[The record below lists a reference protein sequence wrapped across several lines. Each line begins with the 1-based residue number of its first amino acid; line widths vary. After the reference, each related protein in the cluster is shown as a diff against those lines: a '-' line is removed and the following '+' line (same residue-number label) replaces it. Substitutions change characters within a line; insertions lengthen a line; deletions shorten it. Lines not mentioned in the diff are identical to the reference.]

1 MRRLEQ
7 RDHERWIELW
17 ARYLDFYRAEITDE
31 ATEFTFKRLRDGEQG
46 LLGLVAVN
54 GDDQPLGFAHLV
66 FHPNTWYVNGYCY
79 LEDLYVD
86 PQARGGGVS
95 RALFDAVFA
104 EARDRGV
111 ERTYW
116 HTQQF
121 NGAAR
126 SLYDTVGHL
135 TSLIV
140 YEHP

>member
-1 MRRLEQ
+1 MRWL
-7 RDHERWIELW
+7 ELW
-17 ARYLDFYRAEITDE
+17 ARYLDFYREEIPEEVTE
-31 ATEFTFKRLRDGEQG
+31 ATFARLRDRARGMV
-46 LLGLVAVN
+46 GLVATGADEAPV
-54 GDDQPLGFAHLV
+54 GFANLV
-66 FHPNTWYVNGYCY
+66 FHPNTWSEEGVCY

-104 EARDRGV
+104 EARARGV
-111 ERTYW
+111 EKTYW

-126 SLYDTVGHL
+126 SLYDTVGQL

-140 YEHP
+140 YEHA